1 MKVSELLIE
10 ERQKDFKYTEKRV
23 KNALDKVILE
33 LEGSDSGA
41 MSRLMTRYQRLDK
54 SAKLLKERRDAVNA
68 QVKDVADRLFD
79 AEDAVATR
87 IIETVSYTVMLT
99 KATRAA
105 DKEPTQ
111 KIDFESAF
119 SELARLVPQLTEQ
132 VDAIRQKYTTLE
144 QPKDT
149 PSALKVTDKKTVKEG
164 LIGTA
169 VSAIK
174 NFVKDLFNWGREYD
188 AKLDAF
194 RRKYKLKAV
203 PLKESKEVKTKALF
217 APANLSFSE
226 LKEWVQAEVNRHSDQ
241 EDLRVEL
248 VKTLA
253 VSAGAD
259 EANGVVRALNHLAK
273 PGVAKAYRM
282 SDRMWCIVVVK
293 SDLNEEKWS
302 GKVDSEWT
310 APEGLF
316 TKPADHIARKLK
328 AASKDLKQA
337 MSRLNFYINRAG
349 ENLSDK
355 DHARL
360 EHAKEILHS
369 LYEGAD
375 VISGFKPHE
384 EVPTG
389 YNGVKHWT
397 GGSNVIKHGG
407 KQWHFTG
414 KAGTH
419 NKTKKRSFEF
429 SNKDNDGDHR
439 MWVDIDGNVTE
450 RD

>member
-1 MKVSELLIE
+1 MKVSELLVE
-10 ERQKDFKYTEKRV
+10 DRQKEFKYTEKRA

-33 LEGSDSGA
+33 LEGNDSAA

-99 KATRAA
+99 KATKAA

-203 PLKESKEVKTKALF
+203 ALKESKEA
-217 APANLSFSE
+217 
-226 LKEWVQAEVNRHSDQ
+226 
-241 EDLRVEL
+241 
-248 VKTLA
+248 
-253 VSAGAD
+253 
-259 EANGVVRALNHLAK
+259 
-273 PGVAKAYRM
+273 
-282 SDRMWCIVVVK
+282 
-293 SDLNEEKWS
+293 KWS
-302 GKVDSEWT
+302 GKVDTEWT

-360 EHAKEILHS
+360 EHAKELLHK
-369 LYEGAD
+369 LYE
-375 VISGFKPHE
+375 E
-384 EVPTG
+384 
-389 YNGVKHWT
+389 
-397 GGSNVIKHGG
+397 
-407 KQWHFTG
+407 
-414 KAGTH
+414 
-419 NKTKKRSFEF
+419 
-429 SNKDNDGDHR
+429 
-439 MWVDIDGNVTE
+439 
-450 RD
+450 

>member
-1 MKVSELLIE
+1 MKVSELLVE
-10 ERQKDFKYTEKRV
+10 DRQKEFKYTEKRA

-33 LEGSDSGA
+33 LEGNDSAA

-203 PLKESKEVKTKALF
+203 ALKEGRFFQE
-217 APANLSFSE
+217 APIPPYAVCLS
-226 LKEWVQAEVNRHSDQ
+226 RD
-241 EDLRVEL
+241 
-248 VKTLA
+248 
-253 VSAGAD
+253 
-259 EANGVVRALNHLAK
+259 GVVYKDDVYAGSKKVCIHYIRNHEAPKGSNFDIMDIDSGMLISYSLR
-273 PGVAKAYRM
+273 PVR
-282 SDRMWCIVVVK
+282 
-293 SDLNEEKWS
+293 EERWS
-302 GKVDSEWT
+302 GKVDTEWT

-316 TKPADHIARKLK
+316 TKPANHIARKLK